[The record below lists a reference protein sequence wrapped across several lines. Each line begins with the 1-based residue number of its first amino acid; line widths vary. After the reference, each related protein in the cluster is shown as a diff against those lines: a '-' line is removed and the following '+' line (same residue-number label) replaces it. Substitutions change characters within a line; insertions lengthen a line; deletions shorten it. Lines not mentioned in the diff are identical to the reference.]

1 MLGWFGRRWRMAIQ
15 TQLLTADDLWELSHQ
30 VGDQKRLE
38 LVRGEI
44 LEMVPA
50 GGEHGE
56 VAGDIFSFIHTHVK
70 KHQLGRVTAAE
81 TGYILFSDPS
91 TVRAPDVGFVSSA
104 HASERLPKGYV
115 PFAPDLAV
123 EVVSPGDTA
132 GEVHEKVLEFL
143 RAGTRL
149 VWVLYP
155 ESRTIVVHTPEGAHT
170 LTEEDAL
177 DGGDVLPGFSVL
189 TGEVLP
195 E

>member
-1 MLGWFGRRWRMAIQ
+1 MVIQ
-15 TQLLTADDLWELSHQ
+15 TQLLTADDLWELSHK

-44 LEMVPA
+44 REMVPA

-56 VAGDIFSFIHTHVK
+56 VAGDIFALIHAHVR
-70 KHQLGRVTAAE
+70 KHRLGRVTAAE
-81 TGYILFSDPS
+81 TGYILSIDPY
-91 TVRAPDVGFVSSA
+91 TVRAPDVGFVSRERTT
-104 HASERLPKGYV
+104 ERLPKGYI

-132 GEVHEKVLEFL
+132 GEIHEKVLEFL

-155 ESRTIVVHTPEGAHT
+155 ESKTIVVHASEGAHT
-170 LTEEDAL
+170 LTEEDTL
-177 DGGDVLPGFSVL
+177 EGSDVLPGFTVPVR
-189 TGEVLP
+189 EVFP

>member
-1 MLGWFGRRWRMAIQ
+1 MLIQ
-15 TQLLTADDLWELSHQ
+15 TQLLTADDLWELSHR
-30 VGDQKRLE
+30 VGDAKRLE

-56 VAGDIFSFIHTHVK
+56 VAGDIFALIHAHVR
-70 KHQLGRVTAAE
+70 KHRLGRVTAAE
-81 TGYILFSDPS
+81 TGYILSRTPD
-91 TVRAPDVGFVSSA
+91 TVRAPDVGFVSYVRA
-104 HASERLPKGYV
+104 PKRLTKGYI

-132 GEVHEKVLEFL
+132 VEIHEKVLEYL
-143 RAGTRL
+143 RAETRL

-155 ESRTIVVHTPEGAHT
+155 ESKTIVVHSSVGAHT
-170 LTEEDAL
+170 LTEDDTLE
-177 DGGDVLPGFSVL
+177 GGDVLPGFGVAVR
-189 TGEVLP
+189 EVFP

>member
-1 MLGWFGRRWRMAIQ
+1 MVIQ
-15 TQLLTADDLWELSHQ
+15 TQLLTADDLWELSHRL
-30 VGDQKRLE
+30 GDQKRLE

-44 LEMVPA
+44 LEMVPP

-56 VAGDIFSFIHTHVK
+56 VTFEIGRRIGNLVK
-70 KHQLGRVTAAE
+70 ERKLGRVTAAE
-81 TGYILFSDPS
+81 TGYILFSDPY

-104 HASERLPKGYV
+104 RTSERLPKGYI

-123 EVVSPGDTA
+123 EVISPGDTA

-143 RAGTRL
+143 RAGTCL

-155 ESRTIVVHTPEGAHT
+155 ESRTVVVHTSDSAHT
-170 LTEEDAL
+170 LTEQDTL
-177 DGGDVLPGFSVL
+177 DGGDMLPGFSVSVREL
-189 TGEVLP
+189 FP